1 LEPLGTTRL
10 HQRLRDI
17 IDSRH
22 WSLCVTLTTGDVL
35 FGDFYGLHVPIDN
48 PHGFALHV
56 PSYLDERS
64 RSLGF
69 AFRLEPFEII
79 YNDPEG
85 SVHGSARVVGIP
97 NDRVAAIE
105 TIWWNVA
112 SRTGFKNLP
121 NPYASL
127 VWNHNEAVAR
137 KTGFALGG
145 IAEFAMSTSHVT
157 TDGIHFTKQQ
167 LLYADYAYF
176 GRLPSTSLSVG
187 LFGAGADVT
196 AGIDSLVLSVLQG
209 DLAGRVRTPGALQ
222 RHMGFIE
229 PLPEEVNTEFEGDTW
244 LLFVLSPPFPMTHR
258 LPVLFKR
265 TAVSYPREFWQYIES
280 PLVVMGETMQ
290 IPLAYQ
296 NEAWTEAITARVI
309 GFVSDET

>member
-35 FGDFYGLHVPIDN
+35 FGDFYGLNVPIDN

-69 AFRLEPFEII
+69 AFRLEPFEIV
-79 YNDPEG
+79 YNDTDG
-85 SVHGSARVVGIP
+85 AVHGGASVLVIP

-105 TIWWNVA
+105 TVWWDVV
-112 SRTGFKNLP
+112 SRTGFKNIP

-127 VWNHNEAVAR
+127 VWNHNEAVAQR
-137 KTGFALGG
+137 IGIDRGG
-145 IAEFAMSTSHVT
+145 IAEFALSTSHVT
-157 TDGIHFTKQQ
+157 TEDIHFTNQQ

-176 GRLPSTSLSVG
+176 ERLPSTSLSVG
-187 LFGAGADVT
+187 LFGAGAGVT

-209 DLAGRVRTPGALQ
+209 DFTGRVRIPGTLQ
-222 RHMGFIE
+222 RHLGFIE
-229 PLPEEVNTEFEGDTW
+229 PLPDDVNTEFEGAEW

-258 LPVLFKR
+258 HPVLFKR
-265 TAVSYPREFWQYIES
+265 TAVSYPREFWPYIKS
-280 PLVVMGETMQ
+280 PLVVIGETMQ
-290 IPLAYQ
+290 IPLAYRG
-296 NEAWTEAITARVI
+296 EVWTEAITARVI
-309 GFVSDET
+309 GFVPDAT